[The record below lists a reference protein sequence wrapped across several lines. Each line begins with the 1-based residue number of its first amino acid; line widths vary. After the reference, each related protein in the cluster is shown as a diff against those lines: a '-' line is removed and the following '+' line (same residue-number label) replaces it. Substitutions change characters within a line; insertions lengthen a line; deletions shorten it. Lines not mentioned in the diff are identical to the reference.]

1 MLANV
6 VEIITTVLTFAGLAY
21 YLLALW
27 SARAFLRE
35 AQKASGDFHPPVSI
49 LKPLK
54 GLDAE
59 MYESFVS
66 HCRQNYS
73 GDYEILFGVSSLDD
87 SAVSA
92 VQRLQA
98 EFPERRIQLIL
109 CPEILGTNGKVSNL
123 TQMLPQV
130 QYDYI
135 LINDSD
141 IKVSPNYLS
150 RVLAP
155 FAANVKQKQV
165 GMATAPYRGRAHKT
179 IGSKME
185 ALGIATDFIAGV
197 FVARK
202 LDGGIRFGLGSTLAV
217 SRVALEAAGGLTPLV
232 DYLADDY
239 QLGARIAA
247 AGYEVVLVPEVVETS
262 VPAYRFSQ
270 YLAHQLRWAHGV
282 RDSRK
287 LGYLGLAISY
297 GLAWAC
303 INLIASGF
311 DLSAIALFSLTFL
324 ARIALALSVGVGIL
338 GDRQVMRDLWLLLPR
353 DIIAL
358 GIWAWSYAGNSIT
371 WRNQTFT
378 LKDGKL
384 IKP

>member
-1 MLANV
+1 
-6 VEIITTVLTFAGLAY
+6 
-21 YLLALW
+21 
-27 SARAFLRE
+27 
-35 AQKASGDFHPPVSI
+35 
-49 LKPLK
+49 
-54 GLDAE
+54 
-59 MYESFVS
+59 MYEGFVS
-66 HCRQNYS
+66 HCHQNYL

-87 SAVSA
+87 PAVSA
-92 VQRLQA
+92 VHRLQA
-98 EFPERRIQLIL
+98 EFPERHIRLIL
-109 CPEILGTNGKVSNL
+109 SPESLGTNGKVSNL
-123 TQMLPQV
+123 MQMLPQA

-155 FAANVKQKQV
+155 LATNVKQKQV
-165 GMATAPYRGRAHKT
+165 GMVTVPYRGRAHKT

-217 SRVALEAAGGLTPLV
+217 SRTALEAAGGLTPLV

-239 QLGARIAA
+239 QLGARIAN

-262 VPAYRFSQ
+262 VPAYKFSQ
-270 YLAHQLRWAHGV
+270 YLAHQLRWARGV

-303 INLIASGF
+303 INLVASGF

-353 DIIAL
+353 DILAL
-358 GIWAWSYAGNSIT
+358 GVWAWSYASNHVT
-371 WRNQTFT
+371 WRSQTFT

-384 IKP
+384 LKN